1 MVPSQPEPSLNAG
14 SARAQKLLWLA
25 FSLISVAYLIQ
36 VFTPL
41 RLINDGVDYLLQAS
55 SAVDG
60 NGFRVHG
67 VHSMRPPGYPA
78 LIFVLAKAGV
88 GYSWAIVALNCIS
101 LGIGCWATYFVLRD
115 SFGFTANVSRII
127 CLLTLLSFVM
137 VRNATYPLSD
147 VCFFGASV
155 PCLLALIRSENLD
168 WKKRLWRIA
177 LLVLPILFAI
187 ELRTIGICLLP
198 GLVWVAIGGLPGARK
213 MGSIAWRHRVVTF
226 ILLVV
231 VMMLVGKAFLSSRYM
246 AFNLPTFQHR
256 GVLRSVAANLR
267 DHTAEWG
274 ELTFN
279 APISKL
285 PGFLARPLHAV
296 GGVAIVLFV
305 VGLWQ
310 KGKRP
315 DPVWFYVIG
324 SAAIVFAYPWFDTR
338 LWLPVLPFLMGYVW
352 MAFGRAYP
360 PQAVRLAGPAYCVL
374 YALLGIAALGY
385 STRLTFSGT
394 QFPELFG
401 DGNFRATYRFALRG
415 EAPSDPKQID
425 PDALYLLHRYEWR
438 ASGK

>member
-14 SARAQKLLWLA
+14 SARAQRLLWLS
-25 FSLISVAYLIQ
+25 FSLISLAYLIQ

-88 GYSWAIVALNCIS
+88 GYSWSIVALNCIT
-101 LGIGCWATYFVLRD
+101 LGVGCWATYFVLRE
-115 SFGFTANVSRII
+115 SFGFSAEGSQIL

-155 PCLLALIRSENLD
+155 PCLLGLIRAECLS
-168 WKKRLWRIA
+168 WKKRLWRI
-177 LLVLPILFAI
+177 LLLILPILFAI

-198 GLVWVAIGGLPGARK
+198 GILWVAIGGLPGARK
-213 MGSIAWRHRVVTF
+213 IASIAWRHRVVTSAL
-226 ILLVV
+226 LLVV
-231 VMMLVGKAFLSSRYM
+231 MVLVGKAFLDSRYM

-274 ELTFN
+274 ELTVN
-279 APISKL
+279 APNSKL
-285 PGFLARPLHAV
+285 PGLLALPLRVV
-296 GGVAIVLFV
+296 GGLAIILFV

-310 KGKRP
+310 KSRRP
-315 DPVWFYVIG
+315 DSVLFYVIG

-352 MAFGRAYP
+352 TGLSRVFP
-360 PQAVRLAGPAYCVL
+360 PQALRLAAPAYCVL
-374 YALLGIAALGY
+374 YAVLGVAAMGY
-385 STRLTFSGT
+385 STRLTFAGP

-401 DGNFRATYRFALRG
+401 DGNFRATYRLALRG
-415 EAPSDPKQID
+415 ETPPDPKQID
-425 PDALYLLHRYEWR
+425 PDALYLLRRYEWR